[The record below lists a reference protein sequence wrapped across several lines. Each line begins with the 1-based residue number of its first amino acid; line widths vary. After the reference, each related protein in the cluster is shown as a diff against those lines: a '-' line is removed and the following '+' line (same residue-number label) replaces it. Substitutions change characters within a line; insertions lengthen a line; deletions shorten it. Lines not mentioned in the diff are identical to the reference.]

1 MDAMGMDGLQW
12 GMFVGGAVMAAV
24 PVTLGIG
31 IGVYVL
37 RRYLRTRR
45 EEEEISRTGRGS
57 P

>member
-37 RRYLRTRR
+37 RQYLRTRR

>member
-1 MDAMGMDGLQW
+1 
-12 GMFVGGAVMAAV
+12 MFVGGAVMAAV

>member
-31 IGVYVL
+31 IYVL
-37 RRYLRTRR
+37 RQYLRTRR